1 MPEIEEADI
10 PDKFALSS
18 SVTFHATLRNSTSR
32 KVVRPV
38 RVELIQDGIVKGW
51 SPWVSANFEP
61 EETIDFVITVDK
73 WTWKEEKISHAG
85 DYAICL
91 SMRNSYGDIWIP
103 MGQGQKVTIYDSVGV
118 DAVRVDESSS
128 DEIYD
133 LHGRKVADDVNVLS
147 PGIYIRQRNGTV
159 TKIIRP

>member
-1 MPEIEEADI
+1 
-10 PDKFALSS
+10 
-18 SVTFHATLRNSTSR
+18 
-32 KVVRPV
+32 
-38 RVELIQDGIVKGW
+38 
-51 SPWVSANFEP
+51 
-61 EETIDFVITVDK
+61 
-73 WTWKEEKISHAG
+73 
-85 DYAICL
+85 
-91 SMRNSYGDIWIP
+91 

-133 LHGRKVADDVNVLS
+133 LHGRKVADDVNALS

>member
-1 MPEIEEADI
+1 
-10 PDKFALSS
+10 
-18 SVTFHATLRNSTSR
+18 
-32 KVVRPV
+32 
-38 RVELIQDGIVKGW
+38 
-51 SPWVSANFEP
+51 
-61 EETIDFVITVDK
+61 
-73 WTWKEEKISHAG
+73 
-85 DYAICL
+85 
-91 SMRNSYGDIWIP
+91 